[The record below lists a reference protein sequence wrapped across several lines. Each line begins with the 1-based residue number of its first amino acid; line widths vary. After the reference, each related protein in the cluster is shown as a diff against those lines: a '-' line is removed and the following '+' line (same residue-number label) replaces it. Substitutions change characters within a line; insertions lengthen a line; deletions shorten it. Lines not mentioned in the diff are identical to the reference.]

1 MANDHSNEAI
11 TSAPMDYP
19 EHVRTYDGFI
29 WLVKYGTIAVV
40 AILLGMLASLIGN
53 WGIFG
58 GLFAFVASG
67 ALLSY
72 ILR

>member
-1 MANDHSNEAI
+1 MANNHTTEAI
-11 TSAPMDYP
+11 TSAPMDYQ
-19 EHVRTYDGFI
+19 EHERTYDGFI
-29 WLVKYGTIAVV
+29 WLVKYGTIAVI

-67 ALLSY
+67 AILSY